1 MTDIL
6 CGHEKYGVYISLG
19 KQKLNW
25 IDKFNWIKLLKENWD
40 WKHSMSFDAFLK
52 I

>member
-19 KQKLNW
+19 VTFSAVL
-25 IDKFNWIKLLKENWD
+25 FNKRRPNERLQTL
-40 WKHSMSFDAFLK
+40 H
-52 I
+52 